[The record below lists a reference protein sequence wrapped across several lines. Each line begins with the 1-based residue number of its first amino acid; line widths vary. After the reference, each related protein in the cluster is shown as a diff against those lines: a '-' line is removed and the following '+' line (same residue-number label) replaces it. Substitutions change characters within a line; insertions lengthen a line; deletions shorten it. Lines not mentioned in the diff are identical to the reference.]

1 MKTNKL
7 EMHIYIYVKVC
18 RLKVIL
24 RASLSS
30 PNGLLALPSK
40 YSSAQL
46 YYRLTPNNSLF
57 SVPFSNIKHLLLWA
71 LHSWTKGAG
80 TAIGAATLHVWADVI
95 FSSHMQ
101 IHMLPF
107 PFQQQPKELAL
118 QLPKVML
125 LLVLFWWLIL
135 GKYVLLCKWAI
146 LYKTGALLV
155 EWSPIKW
162 VLLWWVLLPRNWK
175 PGQPCAV

>member
-1 MKTNKL
+1 MNSEHILRKWEAHTLYSTHTTHTQGRGGIFVIRKQVTL
-7 EMHIYIYVKVC
+7 LSYEDKQAGDAYIYIYVKVC

-101 IHMLPF
+101 IHMPPF
-107 PFQQQPKELAL
+107 PSQQQPKELAL

-125 LLVLFWWLIL
+125 LLVLLWWLIL
-135 GKYVLLCKWAI
+135 EK
-146 LYKTGALLV
+146 
-155 EWSPIKW
+155 
-162 VLLWWVLLPRNWK
+162 
-175 PGQPCAV
+175 